1 MFWLEENKNKKW
13 SSKWWISIGNKSDTS
28 NLQWIKS
35 VIPTSSSSSSLSY
48 YLTIYCSMLYTSICA
63 YLLLLSSILLSIYLS
78 IALCCTH
85 LSVPT
90 SSSSSLSNYL
100 SLSIY
105 SSVLYTSTC
114 TYLSVAVQV
123 KRFQLQKT
131 WTAGHQNFL
140 DLKLSEDFSFLFC
153 RFFYE
158 LTFFSFKMLDN

>member
-1 MFWLEENKNKKW
+1 MFWLEENKKKW
-13 SSKWWISIGNKSDTS
+13 SSKWWISIGKKSDTS

-35 VIPTSSSSSSLSY
+35 LIPTSSSSSLCY
-48 YLTIYCSMLYTSICA
+48 YLSIYCSMLNISICA
-63 YLLLLSSILLSIYLS
+63 YLLLLSILLSIYLS